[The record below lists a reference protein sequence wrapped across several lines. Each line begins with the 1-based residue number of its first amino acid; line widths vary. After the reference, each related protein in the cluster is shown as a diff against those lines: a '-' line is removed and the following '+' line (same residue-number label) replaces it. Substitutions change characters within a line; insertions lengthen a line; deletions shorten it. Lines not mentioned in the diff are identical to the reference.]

1 MTAVHNINDNDD
13 DIMDF
18 KLLFNVT
25 FLVRERETEN
35 QMLKTSANLPLL
47 TEVCN

>member
-13 DIMDF
+13 DIMHF
-18 KLLFNVT
+18 KLFNVT